1 MMPRLH
7 RSLIASLL
15 IASFLSASGCCC
27 RHGQRKARLRQS
39 QLQTLKLYRE
49 NQCLAGQAQ
58 MAGQLAMENGQL
70 EQQLASAQQNLDV
83 TNQRLANLNAERAQ
97 LSEKYS
103 NLLTGLKNPLSGGTN
118 RRFEELSKKYP
129 EFEFDPVTGVSR
141 FNGDLLFESG
151 SDVVR
156 TDGSSLLREF
166 AGIMND
172 PEAKQFHILV
182 VGHTD
187 DQDVVKPGTRAKH
200 ETNWELSAHRATAV
214 VRNLA
219 KIGLSEPRMGAAEYS
234 KFQPVTANTNDTAR
248 QQNRRVEIYILAP
261 DATVAGWDGPS
272 MIR

>member
-1 MMPRLH
+1 MPRLH

-15 IASFLSASGCCC
+15 IASCLSASGCCC
-27 RHGQRKARLRQS
+27 RHARRKARLRES

-49 NQCLAGQAQ
+49 NQCLTGQAE
-58 MAGQLAMENGQL
+58 MAGQLAMENSQL
-70 EQQLASAQQNLDV
+70 EQQLASSQQNLDL

-156 TDGSSLLREF
+156 TDGSALLREF

-187 DQDVVKPGTRAKH
+187 DLDVVKPGTRAKH

-214 VRNLA
+214 VRQLA
-219 KIGLSEPRMGAAEYS
+219 KIGLSEPRMGVAGYN
-234 KFQPVTANTNDTAR
+234 KFQPVTANADDAAR

-272 MIR
+272 MVR